1 MKVNVVSLEM
11 ARDLVGSKSSG
22 VKSLRSAWLGRW
34 LSTRCAW
41 PIAGCQWQSGRRRKR
56 GSEGFQTV
64 SFEKIRKMI
73 ERAELRR
80 ATLQQSTFLRKG
92 VLGRKKDNRILR
104 FRASTK
110 RHDVANI
117 FIIYLIQW
125 CILSHLLRSMDFVM
139 RRLIVIRQVRPVKG
153 K

>member
-1 MKVNVVSLEM
+1 VNVVSLEM

-34 LSTRCAW
+34 LSNRCAW

-56 GSEGFQTV
+56 GSKGFQTV

-80 ATLQQSTFLRKG
+80 AALQQSTFPRKG
-92 VLGRKKDNRILR
+92 VLGRKK
-104 FRASTK
+104 
-110 RHDVANI
+110 
-117 FIIYLIQW
+117 
-125 CILSHLLRSMDFVM
+125 
-139 RRLIVIRQVRPVKG
+139 RQSNL
-153 K
+153 